1 MWWITTGRPALSVG
15 NEVDAE
21 GRKRVCLLTG
31 ASGTLGSDFCARYA
45 DRYSISAVY
54 RHHAPVAAS
63 QDATFV
69 DPLDPGAELAVN
81 EHPIFAVQG
90 DISIETDCE
99 RIIDVTLARFGRIDL
114 LVHAATFSVWS
125 PMLGTD
131 RLRRSAAG
139 QFITNVVV
147 PLNLS
152 ALVAERYWATREVE
166 NRMMN
171 RNIVNI
177 SSVAG
182 LRLYPRSGQ
191 SVYAASKAALN
202 HITGHMAWEFD
213 AIGVRVNATAA
224 NSFPSLVPTARATDA
239 IVRLDEGN
247 DTGTIVVVDG
257 DEDRVVKMDPFN

>member
-1 MWWITTGRPALSVG
+1 LSG
-15 NEVDAE
+15 GDGGDAE

-31 ASGTLGSDFCARYA
+31 ASGTLGTDFCARYA

-54 RHHAPVAAS
+54 RHHAPVAAT
-63 QDATFV
+63 QEAEFV
-69 DPLDPGAELAVN
+69 DPLHPEGPLAAN
-81 EHPIFAVQG
+81 EHPIFTIQG
-90 DISIETDCE
+90 DISVATDCE
-99 RIIDVTLARFGRIDL
+99 RIIDATLARFGRIDL
-114 LVHAATFSVWS
+114 LVHAATYSVWG
-125 PMLGTD
+125 PMIGTD
-131 RLRRSAAG
+131 RLRHSATG
-139 QFITNVVV
+139 QFITNVVA

-152 ALVAERYWATREVE
+152 TMVAERYWATRQIE

-171 RNIVNI
+171 RNIVNV

-202 HITGHMAWEFD
+202 HLTGHMAWEFD

-257 DEDRVVKMDPFN
+257 EDDRVLKMDPFN

>member
-1 MWWITTGRPALSVG
+1 LSAG
-15 NEVDAE
+15 DAGDDD

-31 ASGTLGSDFCARYA
+31 ASGTLGSDFIARYA

-54 RHHAPVAAS
+54 RHHVPIAAS
-63 QDATFV
+63 QGAAFV
-69 DPLDPGAELAVN
+69 DPLDPDAEVPEN
-81 EHPIFAVQG
+81 RHPIFAVQG

-99 RIIDVTLARFGRIDL
+99 RIIDATLARFGRIDL

-125 PMLGTD
+125 PMIGSP
-131 RLRRSAAG
+131 RLRRSASG
-139 QFITNVVV
+139 QFITNVVA

-152 ALVAERYWATREVE
+152 AMVAERYWATRQVE

-171 RNIVNI
+171 RNVVNV

-239 IVRLDEGN
+239 IVRLDEAN

>member
-1 MWWITTGRPALSVG
+1 MSVG
-15 NEVDAE
+15 EGIDGE

-31 ASGTLGSDFCARYA
+31 ASGTLGTDFCARYA
-45 DRYSISAVY
+45 DRYSIAAVY
-54 RHHAPVAAS
+54 RHHEPVAPS
-63 QDATFV
+63 QEARFV
-69 DPLDPGAELAVN
+69 DPLDPDRELAVN
-81 EHPIFAVQG
+81 QHPIFAIQG
-90 DISIETDCE
+90 DISVQADCE
-99 RIIDVTLARFGRIDL
+99 RMVEATLARFGRIDL
-114 LVHAATFSVWS
+114 LVHGATFSVWS
-125 PMLGTD
+125 PMIGSD
-131 RLRRSAAG
+131 RLRRSATG
-139 QFITNVVV
+139 QFITNVVA

-152 ALVAERYWATREVE
+152 ILVAERYWATRQIE

-171 RNIVNI
+171 RNIVNL

-202 HITGHMAWEFD
+202 HLTGHMAAEFD

-247 DTGTIVVVDG
+247 DSGTVVVVDG
-257 DEDRVVKMDPFN
+257 DEDRVLKMEPFN

>member
-1 MWWITTGRPALSVG
+1 LSVG
-15 NEVDAE
+15 DGVDDD

-31 ASGTLGSDFCARYA
+31 ASGTLGTDFCARYA

-54 RHHAPVAAS
+54 RHHPPAAPS
-63 QDATFV
+63 QDAKFI
-69 DPLDPGAELAVN
+69 DPLDPEARQAVN
-81 EHPIFAVQG
+81 DHPIFTIQG
-90 DISIETDCE
+90 DISVEADCE
-99 RIIDVTLARFGRIDL
+99 RMIEVTLARFGRIDL

-125 PMLGTD
+125 PMIGSD
-131 RLRRSAAG
+131 RLRRSATG
-139 QFITNVVV
+139 QFITNVVA

-152 ALVAERYWATREVE
+152 ILVAERYWASRQVE

-202 HITGHMAWEFD
+202 HLTGHMAAEFGV
-213 AIGVRVNATAA
+213 IGVRVNATAA
-224 NSFPSLVPTARATDA
+224 NSFPSLVPVARATDA
-239 IVRLDEGN
+239 IVRLDESHDSGVV
-247 DTGTIVVVDG
+247 VVVDG
-257 DEDRVVKMDPFN
+257 DEDRVIKMDRFN

>member
-1 MWWITTGRPALSVG
+1 MSVG
-15 NEVDAE
+15 SDVDAE

-31 ASGTLGSDFCARYA
+31 AAGTLGSDFCARYA

-54 RHHAPVAAS
+54 RHHAPLAAT
-63 QDATFV
+63 QDAEFV
-69 DPLDPGAELAVN
+69 DPLDPEAELAAN
-81 EHPIFAVQG
+81 QHPIFAIQG
-90 DISIETDCE
+90 DISVPTDCE
-99 RIIDVTLARFGRIDL
+99 RIIDATLARFGRIDL

-125 PMLGTD
+125 PMIGTD
-131 RLRRSAAG
+131 RLRHSATG
-139 QFITNVVV
+139 QFITNVVA

-152 ALVAERYWATREVE
+152 SMVAERYWATRQIE

-171 RNIVNI
+171 RNIVNV

-202 HITGHMAWEFD
+202 HLTGHMAWEFD

-247 DTGTIVVVDG
+247 DTGSIVVVDG
-257 DEDRVVKMDPFN
+257 DEDRVLKMDPFN